1 MVTLYDHQ
9 NKAISKMKD
18 GCVLA
23 GGVGSGKTMTA
34 LGYYVMAHHKKDLY
48 VITTAKKRD
57 SLDWQREAAMWAI
70 GPTRDTTS
78 TGTITVDSWNN
89 ISKYVD
95 VSNAFFVFDE
105 QRLVGSGSW
114 VKSFLKI
121 AKRNSW
127 ILLSAT
133 PADTWLD
140 YIPVFV
146 ANGFYKNR
154 TEFKLEHVVYSSY
167 TKYPKVERYLGT
179 KILIKNR
186 DKILVEMPYQKKT
199 TRNLTMRSAS
209 YDKELFDRTMKM
221 RWNPYT
227 DEPIKN
233 ISELM
238 AVLRRVTNT
247 SQDRLD
253 LVRTAVS
260 ESKKVVCF
268 YNCNHELERLRG
280 LGELLEGVTTAE
292 WNGQKHQDVPT
303 TDSWL
308 YLVQYTAGAE
318 GWNCVTTDRMV
329 FYSLTYSY
337 RQFEQ
342 AQGRIDRL
350 NTPFFDLKYDILT
363 SQSPL
368 DLAIWKALR
377 RKQDF
382 QPASFLSSN
391 L

>member
-1 MVTLYDHQ
+1 MVKLYDHQ

-23 GGVGSGKTMTA
+23 GGVGTGKTMTA

-70 GPTRDTTS
+70 GPTRDTTT

-89 ISKYVD
+89 IGKYVD

-105 QRLVGSGSW
+105 QRLVGAGSW

-121 AKRNSW
+121 TKRNAW

-179 KILIKNR
+179 KTLIKNR

-199 TRNLTMRSAS
+199 TRHLTKRSVS
-209 YDKELFDRTMKM
+209 YDKELFDRTMKK

-268 YNCNHELERLRG
+268 YNFNHELEPLRG
-280 LGELLEGVTTAE
+280 LGELLEGVTVAE

-308 YLVQYTAGAE
+308 YLVQYTAGSE

-350 NTPFFDLKYDILT
+350 NTPFFDLKYDVLM

-377 RKQDF
+377 RKQNF
-382 QPASFLSSN
+382 QPVSFLSSN

>member
-1 MVTLYDHQ
+1 
-9 NKAISKMKD
+9 MKD

-23 GGVGSGKTMTA
+23 GGVGTGKTMTA

-70 GPTRDTTS
+70 GPTRDTTT

-89 ISKYVD
+89 IGKYVD

-105 QRLVGSGSW
+105 QRLVGSGAW

-121 AKRNSW
+121 AKRNAW

-154 TEFKLEHVVYSSY
+154 TEFKLEHVVYSAF

-199 TRNLTMRSAS
+199 KRHLSMRSVS
-209 YDKELFDRTMKM
+209 YDKELFDRTMKK

-268 YNCNHELERLRG
+268 YNCNHELEHLRG
-280 LGELLEGVTTAE
+280 LGELLEGVTVAE
-292 WNGQKHQDVPT
+292 WNGHKHQDVPT

-308 YLVQYTAGAE
+308 YLVQYTAGSE

-350 NTPFFDLKYDILT
+350 NTPFFDLKYDVT
-363 SQSPL
+363 MSQSPL

-377 RKQDF
+377 RKQNF
-382 QPASFLSSN
+382 QPASFLSSI

>member
-23 GGVGSGKTMTA
+23 GGVGTGKTMTA

-154 TEFKLEHVVYSSY
+154 TEFKLEHVVYSSH

-199 TRNLTMRSAS
+199 TRNLSMRSAS

-268 YNCNHELERLRG
+268 YNFNHELELLRG
-280 LGELLEGVTTAE
+280 LGELLEGVTVAE

-308 YLVQYTAGAE
+308 YLVQYTAGSE

-350 NTPFFDLKYDILT
+350 NTPFFDLKYDVLM

-368 DLAIWKALR
+368 DLAIWKTLR
-377 RKQDF
+377 RKQNF